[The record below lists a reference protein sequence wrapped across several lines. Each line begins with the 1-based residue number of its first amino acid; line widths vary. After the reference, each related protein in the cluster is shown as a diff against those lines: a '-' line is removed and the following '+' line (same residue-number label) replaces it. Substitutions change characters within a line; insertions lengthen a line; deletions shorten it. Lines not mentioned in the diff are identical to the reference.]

1 MYIKTFFRRPPALQ
15 CAFMSTQC
23 INEAILCAIC
33 NVCDDVDLPAAI
45 FTASAD
51 DPRRV
56 NVQVCVYC
64 VLKKLFLSSGRCIW
78 TFGIACCYF
87 HCLCRR
93 SSALQCASMGWLRVV
108 ASLQLFSSFAKELY
122 KRDHILQKRPF
133 ISRSLIIVATPI
145 CVLCVKK
152 ANFVLWIMYMNLW
165 PCLLLISLPP
175 PATSCHQICRYV
187 YFVR

>member
-1 MYIKTFFRRPPALQ
+1 MYMKKMYTYLMYIKTFFRRPPALQ

-64 VLKKLFLSSGRCIW
+64 VLKKLFLSSGRCI
-78 TFGIACCYF
+78 
-87 HCLCRR
+87 
-93 SSALQCASMGWLRVV
+93 
-108 ASLQLFSSFAKELY
+108 
-122 KRDHILQKRPF
+122 
-133 ISRSLIIVATPI
+133 
-145 CVLCVKK
+145 
-152 ANFVLWIMYMNLW
+152 
-165 PCLLLISLPP
+165 
-175 PATSCHQICRYV
+175 
-187 YFVR
+187 

>member
-1 MYIKTFFRRPPALQ
+1 MD
-15 CAFMSTQC
+15 
-23 INEAILCAIC
+23 
-33 NVCDDVDLPAAI
+33 NVYEPSALPAVN
-45 FTASAD
+45 FTASAGN
-51 DPRRV
+51 PWRV

-152 ANFVLWIMYMNLW
+152 ANFVFWIMYMNLW
-165 PCLLLISLPP
+165 PCLLLISLPL